1 MNCNRQNETVPNVP
15 INDIDINNNI
25 TMYDP
30 NSMNNGM
37 MMNQQMGT
45 MLSPI
50 IEPMR
55 ERVVQ
60 RTIVHEV
67 PHVCPTR
74 TRIINNHV
82 YKFIHDSIL
91 KQTEEKII

>member
-1 MNCNRQNETVPNVP
+1 MNCNRQNDSVSNVP

-30 NSMNNGM
+30 SGMNNGM
-37 MMNQQMGT
+37 MMNTQMGT
-45 MLSPI
+45 MMSPI

-67 PHVCPTR
+67 PHVC
-74 TRIINNHV
+74 
-82 YKFIHDSIL
+82 Y
-91 KQTEEKII
+91 